1 MTKLFDMETIDAQEL
16 ALEYNRVGAK
26 FGKAFRH
33 YMEELPV
40 LDGDRFWE
48 ILEKYFRPLVVER
61 ITRQDAAKDAISE
74 FFRVQ
79 SAAGKV
85 QVWDSRGGYR
95 YEECPYTFDEALRF
109 AKTWEH
115 YKRALYKPLFNV
127 VEDKGD
133 DGYGDLLD
141 SLPLAGQVVH
151 NACHDRDYGDNEEFR
166 EAVKNTLEQV
176 VDTQMKGNEFVDDE
190 RIAKVKKR
198 LVSFVIDGE
207 NYFEMR
213 LTDIAQSWFVIWARD
228 QYLAEQEKEGKDG
241 NEVYSEEFSGFDLNI

>member
-1 MTKLFDMETIDAQEL
+1 MSKLFDMDTIDAQEL
-16 ALEYNRVGAK
+16 ALEYNRAGAK

-33 YMEELPV
+33 YMAELPV

-61 ITRQDAAKDAISE
+61 IYRQDAAKDAISE

-85 QVWDSRGGYR
+85 QVYDARNGGYR

-109 AKTWEH
+109 AKTWGE
-115 YKRALYKPLFNV
+115 YKSSLYKPLFEV

-141 SLPLAGQVVH
+141 SLVLAGETVH
-151 NACHDRDYGDNEEFR
+151 NACHDHDYGDNEEFR
-166 EAVKNTLEQV
+166 EAVKDTLEQV
-176 VDTQMKGNEFVDDE
+176 VDTQMNKADDE
-190 RIAKVKKR
+190 RRAKVKKR

-213 LTDIAQSWFVIWARD
+213 FSDIAQSWFVIWARD

-241 NEVYSEEFSGFDLNI
+241 NEVYDKEFCGFDPNI